1 MFKILVEHVVNL
13 VTQVLVANVFGA
25 IDNIKGGAQGH
36 LRPSF
41 ARFRRK
47 DEVVRPENDVV
58 RPGPGL
64 ESIHGFCL
72 LSRGAGFGPCVWNAP
87 RAPALAGN
95 PPLFGGAR

>member
-1 MFKILVEHVVNL
+1 
-13 VTQVLVANVFGA
+13 
-25 IDNIKGGAQGH
+25 
-36 LRPSF
+36 
-41 ARFRRK
+41 
-47 DEVVRPENDVV
+47 VV